1 MGTISRRDFLGTGAL
16 AAGALAFGPSFWR
29 TALAAPASAGPGP
42 YGAPGPP
49 DANGIG
55 VPPGFRV
62 RQIARAGQPVEG
74 TAYPWHIFPDG
85 QSTYA
90 LNDGGWVLVSNSESI
105 AASGAGSS
113 AIRFD
118 ANGQIVDAYR
128 ILAGTNVNCAG
139 GRTPWGTWLSCEEHD
154 SGQVWECDPLGRRI
168 PLNRP
173 AMGLFKHEAAAVD
186 PIGKRLYLTEDQ
198 PDGCFYRFTP
208 AAFGDL
214 SNGTLE
220 LMVGVPGG
228 PVTWAPVPDPS
239 GITSATRKQVA
250 TAAHFNGG
258 EGVWYDSGFVYF
270 TSKGDSRVWSYDT
283 RTQVLDVLYDGK
295 ATPEAGLTGLDNI
308 TVTRSGD
315 LFGCEDNGEA
325 EFSVG
330 IISREREAARFLTVS
345 GPNHSGSELAGVIF
359 DPSGTRM
366 YFSSQRAFGTGAVY
380 EVTGPFRTDPPAG
393 AVAGS
398 GDPKPLDPDAPG
410 TAGGPAD
417 SPGLKISA
425 AKRATIS
432 RLLRRGIVV
441 NLSIKQPGRVTL
453 ALRTTDLDSETRS
466 TGAEEPKTVTLA
478 TAERTYKRAGRYK
491 LLLKP
496 RGRIRNRLKGHGT
509 LTARYTVQAH
519 APSGF
524 IQVANRRVRVAGSAA
539 RKR

>member
-1 MGTISRRDFLGTGAL
+1 MGAISRHELLGTGAL
-16 AAGALAFGPSFWR
+16 AAGALAFGPGFWR

-55 VPPGFRV
+55 VPSGFRV
-62 RQIARAGQPVEG
+62 REIARAGQPVEG

-90 LNDGGWVLVSNSESI
+90 LGDGGWVLVSNSESV

-118 ANGQIVDAYR
+118 ANGEIVDAYR

-154 SGQVWECDPLGRRI
+154 GGQVWECDPLGRRV

-186 PIGKRLYLTEDQ
+186 PIGKRLYLTEDS

-208 AAFGDL
+208 TVFGDL
-214 SNGTLE
+214 SSGTLE
-220 LMVGVPGG
+220 LMVGTPGG
-228 PVTWAPVPDPS
+228 AVTWAAVPDPS
-239 GITSATRKQVA
+239 GITSPTRRQVA
-250 TAAHFNGG
+250 AAAHFNGG

-330 IISREREAARFLTVS
+330 IITREREAARFLTVS

-359 DPSGTRM
+359 DPSGSRM

-393 AVAGS
+393 AATGS
-398 GDPKPLDPDAPG
+398 GDPEPLDPDAPG

-425 AKRATIS
+425 AKRATVS
-432 RLLRRGIVV
+432 TLLRRGIVV
-441 NLSIKQPGRVTL
+441 NVSIKQPGRVTV
-453 ALRTTDLDSETRS
+453 ALRTADLDSETRA
-466 TGAEEPKTVTLA
+466 TGTEEPRTVTLA

-491 LLLKP
+491 VPLKP

-509 LTARYTVQAH
+509 LTARYTVQAL

-524 IQVANRRVRVAGSAA
+524 IQVANRRVRVAGV